1 MNQIIESTYSRK
13 NETSPRTVQNHLSS
27 EKVELWNEAKR
38 AKKLRKNKC
47 RVKDNHDNNGVK
59 ARVDNQMEAGL
70 SLTAQLNIYPLMK
83 HSYSSSVSYLTLLPG
98 ISASPALLLPLL
110 QTVGAFKARIFSLLL
125 TRATSTCSLHI
136 VNDLFQ
142 AMWGTT

>member
-1 MNQIIESTYSRK
+1 MNPIIESIYSRK
-13 NETSPRTVQNHLSS
+13 NETSPRTVQIHLSS

-38 AKKLRKNKC
+38 TKKLCKK
-47 RVKDNHDNNGVK
+47 KDNHDNNGVK
-59 ARVDNQMEAGL
+59 AKVDYGIQAGL

-83 HSYSSSVSYLTLLPG
+83 HSYSSAVSYLTLLPG
-98 ISASPALLLPLL
+98 IPTSPALPIRSPPLLSPLL

-125 TRATSTCSLHI
+125 TWSTATCSLHI

-142 AMWGTT
+142 AM